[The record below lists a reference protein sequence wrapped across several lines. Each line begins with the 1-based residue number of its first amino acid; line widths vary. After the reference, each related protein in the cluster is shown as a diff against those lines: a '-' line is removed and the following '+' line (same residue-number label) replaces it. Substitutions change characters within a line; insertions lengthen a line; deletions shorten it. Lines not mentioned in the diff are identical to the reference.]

1 MKRGLL
7 LISLLF
13 FLPFV
18 SAGYD
23 GAFNLDKSFVQ
34 LGDEFTVTGNNV
46 QFDGNKYN
54 GNAMLIFNADNES
67 YTLLTVINE
76 GEFSYTASFCN
87 LQECVLD
94 KSSGEFK
101 VNVKLLN
108 LQLESLHE
116 FVDVLTLNVVDR
128 LDITLNLKE
137 TQLVPGGSLELEG
150 SVFRSSDSTPVTN
163 MDVSVKVDE
172 IEADLILNVENF
184 EYETTLSNKIASN
197 YHDVLVTAE
206 DVYGNF
212 GNNNISFYITPVSQW
227 MEIKT
232 TNGTDFMSAE
242 DVMFSV
248 NVFDQAGAS
257 MSKEIDFKIINPN
270 GKKVLKD
277 SLVSGQELTYRLD
290 EYEIPGE
297 WKIEGEFEDLE
308 SELFFY
314 VAEVKELDIKIED
327 YVMVVKNVGNVYYG
341 DNLVVTSQDGSNKR
355 TISRRTNLAP
365 GEEMSIEM
373 YTLFDTGRQTLI
385 VANTE
390 NEFEVLVED
399 PRSFFTKVGDFFS
412 EFTGQAV
419 MSSGSGTSNIPTIV
433 MIVLFVGGLI
443 VFSYRL
449 KHGRSSSKISKK
461 RKFRFPSFKK
471 KKSNDVDDLKDRIL
485 RDIEESQ
492 PVKKEKPKKNVASA
506 MPSIFEKDFSKVKE
520 PKGKPSRVEFDRPFG
535 NKE

>member
-1 MKRGLL
+1 
-7 LISLLF
+7 
-13 FLPFV
+13 
-18 SAGYD
+18 
-23 GAFNLDKSFVQ
+23 
-34 LGDEFTVTGNNV
+34 
-46 QFDGNKYN
+46 
-54 GNAMLIFNADNES
+54 
-67 YTLLTVINE
+67 
-76 GEFSYTASFCN
+76 
-87 LQECVLD
+87 
-94 KSSGEFK
+94 
-101 VNVKLLN
+101 
-108 LQLESLHE
+108 
-116 FVDVLTLNVVDR
+116 
-128 LDITLNLKE
+128 
-137 TQLVPGGSLELEG
+137 
-150 SVFRSSDSTPVTN
+150 
-163 MDVSVKVDE
+163 
-172 IEADLILNVENF
+172 
-184 EYETTLSNKIASN
+184 
-197 YHDVLVTAE
+197 
-206 DVYGNF
+206 
-212 GNNNISFYITPVSQW
+212 
-227 MEIKT
+227 
-232 TNGTDFMSAE
+232 
-242 DVMFSV
+242 
-248 NVFDQAGAS
+248 
-257 MSKEIDFKIINPN
+257 
-270 GKKVLKD
+270 
-277 SLVSGQELTYRLD
+277 
-290 EYEIPGE
+290 
-297 WKIEGEFEDLE
+297 E

-520 PKGKPSRVEFDRPFG
+520 PKGKPSRVDFDKPFG

>member
-1 MKRGLL
+1 
-7 LISLLF
+7 
-13 FLPFV
+13 
-18 SAGYD
+18 
-23 GAFNLDKSFVQ
+23 
-34 LGDEFTVTGNNV
+34 
-46 QFDGNKYN
+46 
-54 GNAMLIFNADNES
+54 
-67 YTLLTVINE
+67 
-76 GEFSYTASFCN
+76 
-87 LQECVLD
+87 
-94 KSSGEFK
+94 
-101 VNVKLLN
+101 
-108 LQLESLHE
+108 
-116 FVDVLTLNVVDR
+116 
-128 LDITLNLKE
+128 
-137 TQLVPGGSLELEG
+137 LVPGGSLELEG

-390 NEFEVLVED
+390 NEF
-399 PRSFFTKVGDFFS
+399 
-412 EFTGQAV
+412 
-419 MSSGSGTSNIPTIV
+419 
-433 MIVLFVGGLI
+433 
-443 VFSYRL
+443 
-449 KHGRSSSKISKK
+449 
-461 RKFRFPSFKK
+461 
-471 KKSNDVDDLKDRIL
+471 
-485 RDIEESQ
+485 
-492 PVKKEKPKKNVASA
+492 
-506 MPSIFEKDFSKVKE
+506 
-520 PKGKPSRVEFDRPFG
+520 
-535 NKE
+535 